1 MSFLR
6 RNLWI
11 LLAILSVCL
20 SAMAAQNAKKPA
32 DKEDLVWPARLLGY
46 IRPENTMGNILI
58 RNCRT

>member
-1 MSFLR
+1 MDPSGDLVHLVRLSFGNGGTER
-6 RNLWI
+6 
-11 LLAILSVCL
+11 
-20 SAMAAQNAKKPA
+20 QKPA